1 MGAKKSTSTSP
12 VQPNADAPKA
22 NADSSTNQEEQ
33 LKKDSR
39 NAEPLAPPPPR
50 ATEPDYF
57 SAKHQILSTE
67 SNPFEYSFAGGTGPL
82 TNGLVTPGGTKL
94 PSVAALTSP
103 ALNFWSS
110 GTGLRSGPLS
120 PAMLTGPTK
129 DDTDYFGDSYLHR
142 GGPQPTQRESDVRS
156 GMTPS
161 ERTGLTPGGGGS
173 MFPEPSPGGSSIFNS
188 LAKRWRNSRY
198 IGLPSHCY
206 EHQRKK
212 GWRSCA
218 SRENHITTSRHH
230 YERVGC

>member
-1 MGAKKSTSTSP
+1 MGMSPPKETAKKSTSTSP

-22 NADSSTNQEEQ
+22 NDSSTNQEEQ
-33 LKKDSR
+33 LKKDST

-156 GMTPS
+156 G
-161 ERTGLTPGGGGS
+161 LTPGGGGS

-188 LAKRWRNSRY
+188 LAN
-198 IGLPSHCY
+198 GGATP
-206 EHQRKK
+206 
-212 GWRSCA
+212 
-218 SRENHITTSRHH
+218 
-230 YERVGC
+230 